1 MNADQLLAHYER
13 ITDAPDAIPRL
24 RRFILDLAVR
34 GKLADQNLNDEPASE
49 LLTRI
54 AAEKALL
61 VKAGE
66 LRKSKA
72 PPELPHDEWP
82 FPIPPKWRW
91 SRISEIGA
99 ISPRNNVPDNLTAS
113 FVSMP
118 MISAQYG
125 VGHEH
130 QPRAWASIK
139 KGYTHFAEGD
149 VGLAKIT
156 PCFENG
162 KSTVFR
168 KLTGGVGS
176 GTTELHIVR
185 PLFVNPDYIIIF
197 LKCPHFIQTGIDRM
211 TGTAGQK
218 RVPTE
223 YFTNAPLPLPPLAE
237 QRRIVTKVHELMAL
251 CDQLESARTEREVT
265 RNRLAATSLARL
277 NAPHPDPASFQNHT
291 AFTLENLTHLTT
303 RSDQID
309 AVRQTVLNLAVFGKL
324 THQDSEEDRRNQ
336 RQLRPA
342 SEAGRFDSR
351 EFEDRARLFNAPVNW
366 TIEPL
371 SRVASHVVDCPHT
384 TPKWTNEG
392 VLCIKTSQV
401 KTGYLDLSTPYFVSE
416 DTYRVRV
423 KRLEPKQC
431 DVLYIREGGI
441 LGVACLV
448 PPNTKLCLGQRLMLI
463 RATNALVPRFLEL
476 CLNSSWIRDF
486 AAEETTGG
494 AAPRVNM
501 STIRGYPIPIPPLAE
516 QHRIIAKVDELLVLC
531 NQLEKNLA
539 SDADIRRRL
548 LDAVLQEALALDTE
562 PKATA
567 GRLVY
572 ASGAG
577 QRM

>member
-13 ITDAPDAIPRL
+13 ITDAPNAIPRL

-34 GKLADQNLNDEPASE
+34 GKLAVQNLNDESASE

-61 VKAGE
+61 AKAGE

-72 PPELPHDEWP
+72 PPELLPDERP
-82 FPIPPKWRW
+82 FPIPPKWEW
-91 SRISEIGA
+91 SRIAEIGA
-99 ISPRNNVPDNLTAS
+99 ISPRNNVPDNLTVS
-113 FVSMP
+113 FVSMS

-125 VGHEH
+125 VDHKH
-130 QPRAWASIK
+130 QPRSWASIK

-168 KLTGGVGS
+168 NLTGGVGG

-197 LKCPHFIQTGIDRM
+197 LKCPHFIQTGIGKM
-211 TGTAGQK
+211 VGTAGQK

-223 YFTNAPLPLPPLAE
+223 YFANAPFPLPPLAE
-237 QRRIVTKVHELMAL
+237 QRHIVTKVHELMTL
-251 CDQLESARTEREVT
+251 CDQLEAARTERETT
-265 RNRLAATSLARL
+265 RQRLTTLSLARL
-277 NAPHPDPASFQNHT
+277 NVPHPDPVSFQNYT

-303 RSDQID
+303 RSDQIN
-309 AVRQTVLNLAVFGKL
+309 AVRQSVLNLAVLGKL

-336 RQLRPA
+336 QQLRLAP
-342 SEAGRFDSR
+342 EAGKFDPQ
-351 EFEDRARLFNAPVNW
+351 EFEDRATFFKAPVNW

-384 TPKWTNEG
+384 TPKWTDKG
-392 VLCIKTSQV
+392 VLCVKTNQV
-401 KTGYLDLSTPYFVSE
+401 KAGHLDLSTPYFVSE
-416 DTYRVRV
+416 DTYRARV
-423 KRLEPKQC
+423 KRLEPRQR

-448 PPNTKLCLGQRLMLI
+448 PPNTRLCLGQRLMLI
-463 RATNALVPRFLEL
+463 RATSALVPRYLEL
-476 CLNSSWIRDF
+476 CLNSSWIKDF
-486 AAEETTGG
+486 AAERTTGG

-501 STIRGYPIPIPPLAE
+501 STIRGYAIPVPPLAE
-516 QHRIIAKVDELLVLC
+516 QHRIITKVDELLVLC
-531 NQLEKNLA
+531 NQLEENLA
-539 SDADIRRRL
+539 NDADIRCRL
-548 LDAVLQEALALDTE
+548 LDVFLRDALVHGTE

-567 GRLVY
+567 RRLGY
-572 ASGAG
+572 ASGAE

>member
-1 MNADQLLAHYER
+1 MNTHELLTQYEQ
-13 ITDAPDAIPRL
+13 IGDTPEAIPRL

-34 GKLADQNLNDEPASE
+34 GKLVDQNPNDEPASALLQRIANKKERLVKPRKLRKLKAPRE
-49 LLTRI
+49 LLHD
-54 AAEKALL
+54 
-61 VKAGE
+61 
-66 LRKSKA
+66 
-72 PPELPHDEWP
+72 ELPFH
-82 FPIPPKWRW
+82 IPPTWQW
-91 SRISEIGA
+91 SRIAEIGA
-99 ISPRNNVPDNLTAS
+99 ISPRNDVQDDLTAS

-125 VGHEH
+125 VDHEQ
-130 QPRAWASIK
+130 QPRPWAAIK

-168 KLTGGVGS
+168 NLTGELGA

-185 PLFVNPDYIIIF
+185 PFLVNPDYIIIF

-223 YFTNAPLPLPPLAE
+223 YFAHTPFPLPPLDE
-237 QRRIVTKVHELMAL
+237 QHRIIAKVNELMAL
-251 CDQLESARTEREVT
+251 CDKLEAARTEREAT
-265 RNRLAATSLARL
+265 RNQLATASLARL
-277 NAPHPDPASFQNHT
+277 NGPDPDTATFQNH
-291 AFTLENLTHLTT
+291 ADFALENLTRLTT
-303 RSDQID
+303 RPDQIN
-309 AVRQTVLNLAVFGKL
+309 AVRQTILNLAVLGKL
-324 THQDSEEDRRNQ
+324 THQDSKEDRRNQ
-336 RQLRPA
+336 TQLRPA
-342 SEAGRFDSR
+342 AETARFDSR
-351 EFEDRARLFNAPVNW
+351 EFEDRVMLFDTPVNW

-392 VLCIKTSQV
+392 VLCIKTNQV
-401 KTGYLDLSTPYFVSE
+401 KASYLNLSTSYFVSE

-423 KRLEPKQC
+423 KRLESKQH

-448 PPNTKLCLGQRLMLI
+448 PANTRLCLGQRLMLI
-463 RATNALVPRFLEL
+463 RATSALVPRFLEL
-476 CLNSSWIRDF
+476 CLNSSWIKDF
-486 AAEETTGG
+486 AAERTTGG

-501 STIRGYPIPIPPLAE
+501 STIRGYPIPIPPQAE
-516 QHRIIAKVDELLVLC
+516 QHRIVAKVDELLVLC
-531 NQLEKNLA
+531 NQLEKSLVI
-539 SDADIRRRL
+539 DADIRCRL
-548 LDAVLQEALALDTE
+548 LDAVLYEALARGTE
-562 PKATA
+562 SKGTEL
-567 GRLVY
+567 RLTY